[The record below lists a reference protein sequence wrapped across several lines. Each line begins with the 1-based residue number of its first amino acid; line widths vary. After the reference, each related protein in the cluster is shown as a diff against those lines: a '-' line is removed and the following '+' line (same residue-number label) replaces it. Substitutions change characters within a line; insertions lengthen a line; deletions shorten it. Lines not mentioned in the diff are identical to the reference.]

1 MASGGPPRAKFS
13 NDSGRT
19 LPPALDKRAP
29 SRLARYNFPFPAM
42 ASARFGARPATG
54 GDMGEPVK
62 ATRLAAAALLGAL
75 AAGCGFVGNDVERQE
90 AVVARMCLDCHNPT
104 EQVAGLDLES
114 RSFDAVAADAET
126 WEKVIRKL
134 RAGLMP
140 PSDGGPTLERE
151 TRDSLVTWLENEID
165 RHAELHLPAPGLHR
179 LNRTEYSNAIRDLL
193 ALDVDAASFL
203 PADDSSHG
211 FDNMAGTLTTSP
223 ALMEAYL
230 SAAGKISRLAI
241 GTETA
246 PTLAVFDAPHDT
258 SQNTYI
264 EGLPFGTRGG
274 MLIEHEFPA
283 DGNYVFTVKGMT
295 GYFTAVLGNVRGEK
309 LEVTVDGERV
319 YLFDWDSEI
328 GNQEGN
334 GGRTPEI
341 PIKAG
346 FHRVGV
352 TFIATSDLPDTGL
365 NKSFVRTMNSPG
377 AISGYTFYPHVG
389 QVFIEGPYDGLLA
402 TSTQS
407 REKIFECYP
416 KNAGEE
422 ADCARKIIANL
433 ASKAFRRPAT
443 DADLDVLMGFFASGR
458 DDGGS
463 FDYGVEA
470 VVQRILADPEF
481 IYRSEIEPAEAAP
494 GAPYRISDLELASRL
509 SFFLWSSI
517 PDTEL
522 IELASE
528 NRLHEPEVLERQ
540 VKRMIADPRSDAFI
554 ANFAGQW
561 LNVRGMQAS
570 EPVVDLFPDFDS
582 TLREAYRREIELFF
596 GSVIH
601 EDRSILDL
609 LTADY
614 TFVNERLAK
623 HYGIPDVYGPRFRRV
638 TLGPEHDM
646 RRGLLGKGA
655 LLTITS
661 DAART
666 SPVKRGKWFL
676 ETYLGTSPP
685 EPPPGVQTDLAPAAG
700 DAPTTLRARLEAHR
714 TSPSCASCHR
724 TFEPMGL
731 AMENFDAVGKW
742 RTTDAGQP
750 IDPSGV
756 TNDGT
761 PLDGIGSLRELTVR
775 NGELFVQSVTEKLLT
790 YAIGRGVEYDDM
802 PLVRSIMHDAA
813 EQDYRFSAL
822 LMGVVES
829 PAFTMN
835 VKTAAS
841 EE

>member
-1 MASGGPPRAKFS
+1 M
-13 NDSGRT
+13 RT
-19 LPPALDKRAP
+19 EA
-29 SRLARYNFPFPAM
+29 
-42 ASARFGARPATG
+42 
-54 GDMGEPVK
+54 
-62 ATRLAAAALLGAL
+62 LGAVAL
-75 AAGCGFVGNDVERQE
+75 AGALVSGCGLVGNDGERQA
-90 AVVARMCLDCHNPT
+90 AVVRGNCLDCHNAA
-104 EQVAGLDLES
+104 EQVADLNLEAL
-114 RSFDAVAADAET
+114 SFDDVGAHAET

-140 PSDGGPTLERE
+140 PADGGPTLDRE
-151 TRDSLVTWLENEID
+151 TREELVVFLENEID
-165 RHAELHLPAPGLHR
+165 ENAAPHLPAPGLHR
-179 LNRTEYSNAIRDLL
+179 LNRTEYTNAIRDLL
-193 ALDVDAASFL
+193 ALDVDATKFL
-203 PADDSSHG
+203 PPDDSSHG

-230 SAAGKISRLAI
+230 SAAGKISRLAV

-258 SQNTYI
+258 SQNGYI

-295 GYFTAVLGNVRGEK
+295 GYFTAVLGNVKGEQ
-309 LEVTVDGERV
+309 LEVTIDGVRA
-319 YLFDWDSEI
+319 YLFDWDKEI
-328 GNQEGN
+328 APNEGN

-389 QVFIEGPYDGLLA
+389 QVFIEGPFDGSVA

-407 REKIFECYP
+407 RAKIFECYP
-416 KNAGEE
+416 AESSEETQCAAAIISTLAG
-422 ADCARKIIANL
+422 
-433 ASKAFRRPAT
+433 KAFRRPAT
-443 DADLDVLMGFFASGR
+443 EADVTEIMAFFEAGR
-458 DDGGS
+458 EEGGS
-463 FDYGVEA
+463 FDYGIEA

-481 IYRSEIEPAEAAP
+481 IYRREVEPAGVAP
-494 GAPYRISDLELASRL
+494 GSPYEITDLELASRL
-509 SFFLWSSI
+509 AFFLWSSI
-517 PDTEL
+517 PDDEL
-522 IELASE
+522 IQLASQ
-528 NRLHEPEVLERQ
+528 NRLRDDDVLEQQ
-540 VKRMIADPRSDAFI
+540 VGRMITDPRANAFVE
-554 ANFAGQW
+554 NFTGQW

-570 EPVVDLFPDFDS
+570 EPVVELFPDFDS
-582 TLREAYRREIELFF
+582 TLRAAFRREVELFF
-596 GSVIH
+596 GSVIQ

-623 HYGIPDVYGPRFRRV
+623 HYGIADVYGPQFRRV
-638 TLGPEHDM
+638 KLTPELDM

-676 ETYLGTSPP
+676 ETFLDISPP
-685 EPPPGVQTDLAPAAG
+685 DPPPGVETDLKLEPGAAPK
-700 DAPTTLRARLEAHR
+700 TLRARLEAHR
-714 TSPSCASCHR
+714 INPSCSACHQ

-731 AMENFDAVGKW
+731 AMENFDAVGAW
-742 RTTDAGQP
+742 RTMDAGQP

-761 PLDGIGSLRELTVR
+761 RLTDLASLREFTVA
-775 NGELFVQSVTEKLLT
+775 NGDVFAQSVTEKLLT
-790 YAIGRGVEYDDM
+790 YAIGRGLEYQDM
-802 PLVRSIMHDAA
+802 PLVRSIAREAA
-813 EQDYRFSAL
+813 ENDYRFSAL
-822 LMGVVES
+822 LMGVIRS
-829 PAFTMN
+829 SAFTMN
-835 VKTAAS
+835 VKSADS
-841 EE
+841 EG